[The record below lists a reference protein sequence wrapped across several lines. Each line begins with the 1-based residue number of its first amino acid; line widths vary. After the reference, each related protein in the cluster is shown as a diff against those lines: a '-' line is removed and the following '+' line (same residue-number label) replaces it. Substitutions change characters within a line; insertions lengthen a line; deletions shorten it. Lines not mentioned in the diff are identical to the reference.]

1 MTSTENIQII
11 YAEDCG
17 NNFRTK
23 LIKDFYIAF
32 TTQNAALVLDYV
44 ENDVHWQITDKALIL
59 GKEQFIKEV
68 HQLANLRIKKLHIKN
83 IIVNGRTSAVNGVI
97 HSEEH
102 KNYNFCDIYHFTNAS
117 ENAKI
122 QRISTYMNNSS
133 MEFANV
139 YYKNVCYN

>member
-11 YAEDCG
+11 YAEDYE

-32 TTQNAALVLDYV
+32 TTQNATLVLDYV

-68 HQLANLRIKKLHIKN
+68 NQLASLRIKKLHIKN

-102 KNYNFCDIYHFTNAS
+102 KNYSFCDIYHFSNAN

-122 QRISTYMNNSS
+122 QRISTYMNNFS
-133 MEFANV
+133 MDVA
-139 YYKNVCYN
+139 NVCYKTVCYN